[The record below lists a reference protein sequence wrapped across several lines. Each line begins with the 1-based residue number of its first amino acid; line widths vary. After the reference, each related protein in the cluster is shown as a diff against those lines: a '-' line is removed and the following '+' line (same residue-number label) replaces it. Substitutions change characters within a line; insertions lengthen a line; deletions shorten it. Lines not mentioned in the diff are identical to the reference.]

1 MLGRSLFLWGPQL
14 PHVSGKRQM
23 RPLLTAPHY
32 ILYRIPGVPHLP
44 HSAPKGLHGGSAGHW
59 TRNRGLSTSTPPP
72 SLLVCSGSPGEFS
85 RNLCWTRYVSYRHES
100 RSKNRNINECSGVR
114 QRSKRE
120 NGEQWRERAA
130 RVRGRRGAALD
141 VRKPRCYG
149 NRWPELR
156 TQRTRRAQKRSKGLA
171 RDERDWGEGAEGA
184 FGLPFP
190 GARTTFITAPAAVY
204 HLK

>member
-32 ILYRIPGVPHLP
+32 ILYRIPGGPRLP

-100 RSKNRNINECSGVR
+100 RRKNRNINECSGVR

-130 RVRGRRGAALD
+130 RVRGRRGAW
-141 VRKPRCYG
+141 RPQTQM
-149 NRWPELR
+149 LR
-156 TQRTRRAQKRSKGLA
+156 EPVTGTPDAT
-171 RDERDWGEGAEGA
+171 DTTGAEAVKGTRA
-184 FGLPFP
+184 WRTGL
-190 GARTTFITAPAAVY
+190 GRGGGGSVWAAVNRTSGR
-204 HLK
+204 LSFKIN